1 MTTMIGMTTVTNCK
15 HKTCPLV
22 EVSLIPLSQGRVA
35 IVDRINY
42 DYLMQWKWCVTKG
55 GGTFRT
61 YYACRTESSRKISMH
76 RQLLATPKGLQSDH
90 INHNGLDNRRVN
102 LRTCTVSA
110 NQQNQLPR
118 LHGTSQHKGVSLHR
132 KSWVARIAC
141 YGKHGYLGAFR
152 TEIEAAKAYNNAAKV
167 LFGKFAYL
175 NSVS

>member
-1 MTTMIGMTTVTNCK
+1 MK
-15 HKTCPLV
+15 R
-22 EVSLIPLSQGRVA
+22 IPLTQGKFA
-35 IVDRINY
+35 LVDDKDY